1 MFQKKDFLDLIP
13 STTVGQSPVLLG
25 YSPNLL
31 TPISV
36 KMRQGLQCEAVLHRS
51 QQAASQQDCIRRQ
64 GLTKAYRGF
73 FLTSIIHGLVLRGS
87 HRGLGRGPKFQERPV
102 SPMDST
108 RPPGGSVVSR
118 ALSSSEE
125 PCSLHKLERFHVR
138 GSGAWTKSLLSSQ
151 ARGAP
156 SRREG
161 CQRASGAAGWSP
173 SSFPRPCLFS
183 RQRLL
188 LSPPVRTASLSD
200 IDVPKPSGA
209 DSNRAAPV
217 FTSALACRVSCPE
230 LLFQLLVYPHVSA
243 QFLLQSLNPGL
254 ILPLAVC

>member
-1 MFQKKDFLDLIP
+1 
-13 STTVGQSPVLLG
+13 
-25 YSPNLL
+25 
-31 TPISV
+31 
-36 KMRQGLQCEAVLHRS
+36 MRQGLQCEAVLHRS

-64 GLTKAYRGF
+64 GLTKPYRGF

-217 FTSALACRVSCPE
+217 LPRLWPAVFPAPSFCFSSWFIHMCRLSS
-230 LLFQLLVYPHVSA
+230 FSRA
-243 QFLLQSLNPGL
+243 
-254 ILPLAVC
+254 

>member
-1 MFQKKDFLDLIP
+1 
-13 STTVGQSPVLLG
+13 
-25 YSPNLL
+25 
-31 TPISV
+31 
-36 KMRQGLQCEAVLHRS
+36 MRLSFTEAN
-51 QQAASQQDCIRRQ
+51 RQ
-64 GLTKAYRGF
+64 PLSRTAIGGRGLTKAYRGF

-87 HRGLGRGPKFQERPV
+87 HLGLGKGPKFQERPA

-156 SRREG
+156 SRRED

-183 RQRLL
+183 GQRLL
-188 LSPPVRTASLSD
+188 LSPPRLWPAVFPA
-200 IDVPKPSGA
+200 PSFCF
-209 DSNRAAPV
+209 SSWLIHMCRPSSFSRA
-217 FTSALACRVSCPE
+217 
-230 LLFQLLVYPHVSA
+230 
-243 QFLLQSLNPGL
+243 
-254 ILPLAVC
+254 